1 MTKTRK
7 FQAKDEASIL
17 TKRTKGEKVVYGV
30 AFVVFAIYS
39 LALLYPLVY
48 LLINSF
54 QDPTVYLNN
63 RVQGGHSPF
72 ELPSVWKLQNYADA
86 MKLCFYDTLGK
97 PIYLPAMFFNSL
109 WYCGIA
115 VGGQVL
121 MSCFT
126 GYIMSKYQF
135 KGREIIYALAIFSMT
150 IPVVGNTGALF
161 KLVADLNIYNSPM
174 FLISVALGGWGFNFM
189 VMYGFFQNVS
199 WSYAEAVFLDGGGH
213 FSAFFK
219 VMLPQAKM
227 SIVTLVI
234 VAFIQSWNN
243 YLTPLLYLPDYPTIA
258 SGLYQLKLTAVRA
271 SNMPY
276 YYAGLMLSAI
286 PVVVLYGCF
295 SDVIMKN
302 FSVGGL
308 KG

>member
-1 MTKTRK
+1 MK
-7 FQAKDEASIL
+7 FKKVKVKDEASIL
-17 TKRTKGEKVVYGV
+17 TKRTKGEKILYGI
-30 AFVVFAIYS
+30 VFGVFTIYS
-39 LALLYPLVY
+39 IILLYPLLY

-54 QDPTVYLNN
+54 QDPYTYLMN
-63 RVQGGHSPF
+63 RVDGGHSAF
-72 ELPSVWKLQNYADA
+72 ELPSEWKFGNYLDAFKLSFADS
-86 MKLCFYDTLGK
+86 LGK
-97 PIYLPAMFFNSL
+97 PIYMSQMFFNSL
-109 WYCGIA
+109 WYCTFA

-126 GYIMSKYQF
+126 GYIMSKYEF
-135 KGREIIYALAIFSMT
+135 KGRGVIYALAIFSMT
-150 IPVVGNTGALF
+150 IPVVGTTGALF
-161 KLVADLNIYNSPM
+161 KLANELNIYNSPL
-174 FLISVALGGWGFNFM
+174 FLISVSLGGWGFNFM

-234 VAFIQSWNN
+234 VSFIQSWNN
-243 YLTPLLYLPDYPTIA
+243 YLTPLLYLPDFPTIA
-258 SGLYQLKLTAVRA
+258 SGMYKLKLTATRD
-271 SNMPY
+271 SNMPF
-276 YYAGLMLSAI
+276 YYAGLMVSAI